1 LIANLGVLGES
12 PFMRTTKTNA
22 KIHVGEK
29 PSTTVKNTPAK
40 EDRESQNGHDTESM
54 STKWPLINGWADGG
68 A

>member
-1 LIANLGVLGES
+1 
-12 PFMRTTKTNA
+12 MRTTKTNA